1 MNMNNKLTTA
11 GVLVAIVLG
20 TLGLF
25 TGDTVVNNPVTKE
38 TIVGAA
44 PGPDLTERTT
54 TLGGFAQA
62 GVTTVATTSS
72 TYTLTDRQLAFA
84 RIINVSDMGAG
95 QAALTLTLPASS
107 TWASLPRVGHSQ
119 SWIVDNLP
127 ATAATTTTITA
138 GTGVDIDG
146 TTANDDV
153 INGGVS
159 GTLTCWRLPNTDVR
173 CIVEEMVDAG

>member
-1 MNMNNKLTTA
+1 MNQNK
-11 GVLVAIVLG
+11 IVLG
-20 TLGLF
+20 LVIVGLIAVGGYF
-25 TGDTVVNNPVTKE
+25 VGGTTVVNPVTKE
-38 TIVGAA
+38 TIVGSA

-62 GVTTVATTSS
+62 GVTTIATTSA
-72 TYTLTDRQLAFA
+72 TLTLTDRQLAFA
-84 RIINVSDMGAG
+84 RVISVSDMGAG
-95 QAALTLTLPASS
+95 QAALALSLPASS
-107 TWASLPRVGHSQ
+107 TWASLPKVGHSQ
-119 SWIVDNLP
+119 SWVIDNLP
-127 ATAATTTTITA
+127 ATAGTTTTITA

-159 GTLTCWRLPNTDVR
+159 GTLTCWRLPSTDIR